1 MVTLPE
7 LRREASALN
16 QDRFFHSMRL
26 SDAIGYSLY
35 AQKVAASVLTAIG
48 VLCLLLAVLGL
59 YSVMSYSVSQR
70 TQEFGI
76 RMALGASQL
85 SVLVMV
91 TRQSL
96 ILAIPGLLV
105 GIPCALIGFRF
116 LSGMLIGVGPTDPLT
131 FLAAALVQL
140 VVTLFA
146 SYLPARR
153 AVQVDPVTAL
163 RCQ

>member
-1 MVTLPE
+1 
-7 LRREASALN
+7 
-16 QDRFFHSMRL
+16 
-26 SDAIGYSLY
+26 
-35 AQKVAASVLTAIG
+35 
-48 VLCLLLAVLGL
+48 
-59 YSVMSYSVSQR
+59 
-70 TQEFGI
+70 
-76 RMALGASQL
+76 
-85 SVLVMV
+85 
-91 TRQSL
+91 
-96 ILAIPGLLV
+96 LLV

-140 VVTLFA
+140 AVTLFA